1 MFDLK
6 EKSVADIAN
15 VLRLSPKNVVVKA
28 KSTILLEAVEN
39 QDKKFIELEMARI
52 DCFGQ
57 RMFFMIIDD
66 VSPSKLNESLEKVT
80 ENYKK
85 ALGSTV
91 HELRTPLNGVISML
105 DMLEFEISEELN
117 DKYLRTASTSA
128 KLLLNL
134 VNDILDFS

>member
-1 MFDLK
+1 MLDLK
-6 EKSVADIAN
+6 EQSIADIAN
-15 VLRLSPKNVVVKA
+15 ILKKSPQPKQINGSCKIEFSEPLPTQYLELSISQMSHGEKR
-28 KSTILLEAVEN
+28 
-39 QDKKFIELEMARI
+39 F
-52 DCFGQ
+52 
-57 RMFFMIIDD
+57 FFMIIDD
-66 VSPSKLNESLEKVT
+66 VSHSKQNESLEKVT

-105 DMLEFEISEELN
+105 DMLEFEISKELN